1 MGRLSFL
8 IACLMSTLSVLA
20 QGPGG
25 VSGTE
30 LWHIAT
36 ATTNNTDSSYVWR
49 DYSGDSTRFMSIEND
64 YLIVRP
70 QSEMQSFNFHPALH
84 FDSISGKSLL
94 QHTNLAQTTL
104 IGVFAPDSVRIRQG
118 NENPVEFYRA
128 YGRLGENISMFTDS
142 VYDLSRGNLSHK
154 YIEDNYASFNETAL
168 RTITYQRANV
178 PNHSVWGEPD
188 SSSLLLNTDGRL
200 FTGYSFGNI

>member
-1 MGRLSFL
+1 MSKRTTLL
-8 IACLMSTLSVLA
+8 ISCILSVLYAFA

-25 VSGTE
+25 VTGAE

-84 FDSISGKSLL
+84 FDSISGEM
-94 QHTNLAQTTL
+94 
-104 IGVFAPDSVRIRQG
+104 RIR
-118 NENPVEFYRA
+118 
-128 YGRLGENISMFTDS
+128 
-142 VYDLSRGNLSHK
+142 LSFIVH
-154 YIEDNYASFNETAL
+154 TA
-168 RTITYQRANV
+168 
-178 PNHSVWGEPD
+178 G
-188 SSSLLLNTDGRL
+188 
-200 FTGYSFGNI
+200 